1 MTSIQAIILG
11 ITQGLTEFLPISS
24 SGHLVVLERLFH
36 IKSNL
41 SFDVLLHLGT
51 LLALLL
57 YFRAAVSE
65 LLRHPTSPLMR
76 RLIAGSIPTFVIG
89 YVFEDA
95 VASAFSNGVTLG
107 LEFVITG
114 VLLLFSESLTAR
126 KEVLPRTRSLRRSA
140 TNSPSATTLHESLVS
155 YRQAV
160 WMGVAQGAAVFP
172 ALSRSGLT
180 ISAGLGLG
188 LTREAAVRF
197 SFLLSIPA
205 IAGATAY
212 ELVKAPLHV
221 QLSGT
226 LFAGL
231 LASAVVG
238 YLAIRFMMNYVRR
251 ASLRGFGYYAAVL
264 GVLIITD
271 QLFFHRFF

>member
-1 MTSIQAIILG
+1 MGRLTSIQAVVLG
-11 ITQGLTEFLPISS
+11 IIQGLTEFLPISS
-24 SGHLVVLERLFH
+24 SGHLVILERLLH

-41 SFDVLLHLGT
+41 TFDVLLHLGT

-57 YFRAAVSE
+57 YFKTAVCE
-65 LLRHPTSPLMR
+65 LLRHPTSLLMR

-95 VASAFSNGVTLG
+95 VASAFSSGATLG

-114 VLLLFSESLTAR
+114 LLLLISESLAMR
-126 KEVLPRTRSLRRSA
+126 APAAERRMIPPVAS
-140 TNSPSATTLHESLVS
+140 TKNKRLVS

-160 WMGVAQGAAVFP
+160 LMGIAQGAAVFP

-188 LTREAAVRF
+188 LTREEAVRF

-205 IAGATAY
+205 IAGATVY
-212 ELVKAPLHV
+212 EFFKTPMHWNV
-221 QLSGT
+221 SGI
-226 LFAGL
+226 LFTGL
-231 LASAVVG
+231 LVSAAVG
-238 YLAIRFMMNYVRR
+238 YLTIRFMMSYVRR
-251 ASLRGFGYYAAVL
+251 ASLRGFGYYAVIL
-264 GVLIITD
+264 GLLILTD
-271 QLFFHRFF
+271 QVFFHRFF